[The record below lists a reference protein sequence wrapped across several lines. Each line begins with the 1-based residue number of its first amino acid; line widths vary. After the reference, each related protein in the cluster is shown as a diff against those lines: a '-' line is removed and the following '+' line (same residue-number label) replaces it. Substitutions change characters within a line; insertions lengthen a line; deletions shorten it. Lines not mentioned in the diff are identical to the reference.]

1 MEKLHL
7 ALSQGDLLYAVDYTN
22 IVSDGGIGMA
32 DFWAMMIFL
41 AVLVVGFIYE
51 LSKGALEW

>member
-1 MEKLHL
+1 M